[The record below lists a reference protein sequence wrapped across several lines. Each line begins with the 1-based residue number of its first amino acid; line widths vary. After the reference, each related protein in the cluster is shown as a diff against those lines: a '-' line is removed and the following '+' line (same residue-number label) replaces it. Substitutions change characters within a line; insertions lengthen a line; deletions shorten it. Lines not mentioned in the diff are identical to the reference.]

1 MTEFEEKMLEESK
14 NQTEHL
20 DWIKVIVGAIF
31 VFVALGVGA
40 SFGT

>member
-1 MTEFEEKMLEESK
+1 MTKFEDKMLEESK
-14 NQTEHL
+14 KQTEHL
-20 DWIKVIVGAIF
+20 GWIKVIVGAIF